1 MATSTSAATTRPG
14 VAALFRAGGVAAL
27 VAAVLNTVIFY
38 AGTMDPSVLNPAGQP
53 ISLGAVLAFSVIPPL
68 AAAALLYALLRWT
81 PGRALPIFWGIAAVV
96 FVAFIFG
103 PFSLGAPAG
112 MVWTLQIMHVAVAV
126 PTVWFL
132 TRAARA

>member
-1 MATSTSAATTRPG
+1 MTTTTAADARPG
-14 VAALFRAGGVAAL
+14 AAALFRAGGIAAAIA
-27 VAAVLNTVIFY
+27 VVLNIVLFY
-38 AGTMDPSVLNPAGQP
+38 AGTMDPSVLNPTGQP

-68 AAAALLYALLRWT
+68 AAAALLYGLLRFV
-81 PGRALPIFWGIAAVV
+81 PGRALPIFWAIAAVV

-112 MVWTLQIMHVAVAV
+112 MVWTLQLMHVAVAV
-126 PTVWFL
+126 PTVWLL